1 MEKTELGIS
10 VGLFGAIIF
19 AVALFGGYI
28 PSILLVGYVLLMET
42 NEWLRKSAV
51 KALATLASFSVLMLL
66 IGLIPDVLN
75 WIASLINVFGAS
87 IYFSFINSVFNVINS
102 LIGIMKELVFVALIF
117 KALSQGTVK
126 LPVVDNLI
134 NKYM

>member
-1 MEKTELGIS
+1 MEKTKLGVS
-10 VGLFGAIIF
+10 VGVLGAF
-19 AVALFGGYI
+19 VFTVALFGGYT

-42 NEWLRKSAV
+42 NEWLRKSAI
-51 KALATLASFSVLMLL
+51 KALATLACFSVLNIL

-87 IYFSFINSVFNVINS
+87 LYFSFINNIFGVVGSLVSV
-102 LIGIMKELVFVALIF
+102 MKEVVFIALIF
-117 KALSQGTVK
+117 KALSQGTIK
-126 LPVVDNLI
+126 IPVVDNLI